1 MFDFIA
7 ELVNLT
13 FVSPEYA
20 YAAWKIIKDE
30 DKADPKRAAKTYAS
44 DNKLT
49 MFR

>member
-13 FVSPEYA
+13 LISPEYA
-20 YAAWKIIKDE
+20 FAAWKTIKDE
-30 DKADPKRAAKTYAS
+30 DKADPKKAARKYAS
-44 DNKLT
+44 DNRLT